1 MTRNHLSHE
10 TQNLEKHGLVGISMR
25 NRMNTFF
32 VCAVTSAAIFF
43 PAFQLDIAFAAD
55 ASPDVSQTASEIDR
69 LLNQQFDKD
78 GITPTRPVG
87 DEDFLRRARLDLLG
101 TLSPPSET
109 TKFVLSPAENKRT
122 ELIDKLLAEPAFGE
136 LWASYWSDVIFMRAT
151 EQRSQI
157 GRPIFQQWMT
167 TQLNNN
173 RPWSEITHELLTATG
188 NVRESGQTALFFA
201 HASVPEEIA
210 SEVPRIFLGIQLN
223 CANCHD
229 HPTDPWKREQF
240 HELAAYFTR
249 TTFRIDNSG
258 TERTFNIGSLNAAA
272 ARLGNRPEPRTLLFR
287 LDRNRDGAIS
297 KEEARGQIAN
307 RFDDLLKT
315 FDKNKDSKLN
325 TEELTAALAQ
335 AVMQPGRGTAE
346 HYMPDLKNPSS
357 KGTLIEP
364 AFFVEG
370 AEGPSLPHGMDD
382 LARRQ
387 AVSQFVTSKSN
398 PWFAKAFVNR
408 IWSELLGQGFTMPID
423 DMGETKGTIHP
434 EVLDLLAGQFA
445 ETNYDIK
452 WLFRTIMNTQAYQ
465 RQLAPASSNLSE
477 HPFAAAK
484 PTRLRGDQVYLSLQS
499 AVGNFGTPGRFLR
512 RENQAALLPAVAF
525 RQKAAFTGTFGFD
538 PSTPQDELAG
548 SIPQALYLMN
558 STSLNARIQAEGRT
572 NLGILLRN
580 NRDNK
585 AALDELYLTTLT
597 RYPSADEQKIN
608 LSYIKATGDRNEA
621 FEDILWALLNST
633 EFLSK
638 R

>member
-1 MTRNHLSHE
+1 
-10 TQNLEKHGLVGISMR
+10 
-25 NRMNTFF
+25 MNTFF
-32 VCAVTSAAIFF
+32 VCAVTSAAILFS
-43 PAFQLDIAFAAD
+43 PLDRSPLLAAD
-55 ASPDVSQTASEIDR
+55 SAPDVTQTASEVDR
-69 LLNQQFDKD
+69 LLNQKFSED
-78 GITPTRPVG
+78 GITPISTVR

-101 TLSPPSET
+101 TLSPPSDVT
-109 TKFVLSPAENKRT
+109 TFVLSPSEKKRS
-122 ELIDKLLAEPAFGE
+122 ELIEKLLGDPAFGE
-136 LWASYWSDVIFMRAT
+136 LWANYWTDVIFMRAT
-151 EQRSQI
+151 EQRSQL
-157 GRPIFQQWMT
+157 GRPIFQQWMAA
-167 TQLNNN
+167 QLNNN
-173 RPWSEITHELLTATG
+173 RSWGEITHELLTASG
-188 NVRESGQTALFFA
+188 DVRKSGQTALFFA

-258 TERTFNIGSLNAAA
+258 TERTFNIGSLNATA
-272 ARLGNRPEPRTLLFR
+272 ARLGNRPEPRVLLFR

-297 KEEARGQIAN
+297 KQEARGQIAN
-307 RFDDLLKT
+307 RFDDLLTT
-315 FDKNKDSKLN
+315 FDKNKDRKLN

-335 AVMQPGRGTAE
+335 AVMQPGRGNAE

-364 AFFVEG
+364 AFFVEE
-370 AEGPSLPHGMDD
+370 AEGPALQHGMDD
-382 LARRQ
+382 LARRN
-387 AVSQFVTSKSN
+387 AASKYITSKSN

-423 DMGETKGTIHP
+423 DMGETKETIHP
-434 EVLDLLAGQFA
+434 EVLALLASQFT
-445 ETNYDIK
+445 ESNYDIK

-465 RQLAPASSNLSE
+465 RQLAPAGSNLNE
-477 HPFAAAK
+477 HPFAAAT
-484 PTRLRGDQVYLSLQS
+484 PTRLRGDQIYLSLQS
-499 AVGNFGTPGRFLR
+499 AVGNFGATGRFMQR
-512 RENQAALLPAVAF
+512 RENMAALLPAANY
-525 RQKAAFTGTFGFD
+525 RQKTAFTGIFGFD

-558 STSLNARIQAEGRT
+558 SPSLNARIQAEGRT

-580 NRDNK
+580 TRDNK

-597 RYPSADEQKIN
+597 RHPSPEEQKIN